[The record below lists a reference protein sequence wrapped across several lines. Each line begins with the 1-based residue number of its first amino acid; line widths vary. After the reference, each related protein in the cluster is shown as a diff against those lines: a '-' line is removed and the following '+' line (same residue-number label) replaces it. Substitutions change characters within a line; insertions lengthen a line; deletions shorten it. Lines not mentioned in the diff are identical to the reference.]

1 MKNKLII
8 SIIIIVTLFCGV
20 LIYLFL
26 NNSKTSVQHEITQ
39 TQAIEILKNK
49 FTELNQYPSNNLP
62 PKSIKTEKS
71 NDGWYV
77 AFIQEGSGVQI
88 INAKCF
94 FVKNIETI
102 SQIEY
107 ISQDN
112 NIFGEFS
119 PKQCKLIKKNNNTD
133 NTQNPKCGL
142 ETCHGLDVVCG
153 PNPAQMCT
161 EMYQIGDKCLQHV
174 KCGILNGKCEQ
185 IQSSQFIQ
193 CKSCVEKCIEN
204 NKEDV
209 TKSFECESNCK

>member
-142 ETCHGLDVVCG
+142 ETCLD
-153 PNPAQMCT
+153 
-161 EMYQIGDKCLQHV
+161 
-174 KCGILNGKCEQ
+174 
-185 IQSSQFIQ
+185 
-193 CKSCVEKCIEN
+193 
-204 NKEDV
+204 
-209 TKSFECESNCK
+209 